1 MSVSTRNLARPHAFS
16 LHEKWRSVMAHRID
30 RGSDD
35 PDGTAAEARAVLKRN
50 TEIGLAPQESDL
62 ERKPSV
68 APETFGEGDGFREDG
83 ARKPGEADAMTRA
96 EE

>member
-1 MSVSTRNLARPHAFS
+1 
-16 LHEKWRSVMAHRID
+16 MANRID

-62 ERKPSV
+62 ERKPAV
-68 APETFGEGDGFREDG
+68 APETFGEGEGFRD
-83 ARKPGEADAMTRA
+83 AADRKPGDADAMSRA

>member
-1 MSVSTRNLARPHAFS
+1 MTQ
-16 LHEKWRSVMAHRID
+16 RID
-30 RGSDD
+30 RGSED

-62 ERKPSV
+62 ERKPAV
-68 APETFGEGDGFREDG
+68 APETFGEGEGFREEAG
-83 ARKPGEADAMTRA
+83 RKPGEADAMTRA